1 MSPITWLILMVI
13 LVAIE
18 IATLGLTT
26 IWFAGGALVAF
37 LLSLLGVAWQVQMS
51 VFVVV
56 SFVLLIFTRPIAI
69 KSLNRKTTKTNVES
83 LVGRTAKVTSRIDNV
98 QAIGSASLNGQEWTA
113 RTVRDGQNI
122 EAGVL
127 VRVVEVRGVKL
138 IVEPLKEM
146 KENSEPL
153 KEEN

>member
-56 SFVLLIFTRPIAI
+56 SFVLLIFTRPIAV

-83 LVGRTAKVTSRIDNV
+83 LVGRTAKVTGRIDNT
-98 QAIGSASLNGQEWTA
+98 QAMGSASLNGQEWTA
-113 RTVRDGQNI
+113 RSTRDEQII
-122 EAGVL
+122 EAGTL
-127 VRVVEVRGVKL
+127 VQVTEVRGVKL
-138 IVEPLKEM
+138 IVEPLKEI
-146 KENSEPL
+146 KESNEPL
-153 KEEN
+153 KEEI